1 MWKITYQPRAFKVF
15 SKLDNNSQ
23 EKLIDYLEKI
33 ANNPEA
39 FGKPLSNNLKGFWR
53 YRVGD
58 YRIICDLR
66 KQELVVL
73 VIDIGH
79 RSKIYAK

>member
-1 MWKITYQPRAFKVF
+1 MWKITYLPQAVKILK
-15 SKLDNNSQ
+15 KLDGDSK
-23 EKLIDYLEKI
+23 EKILDYLEKV
-33 ANNPEA
+33 ALKPES
-39 FGKPLSNNLKGFWR
+39 FGKVLSSNLKGFWR

-66 KQELVVL
+66 KNELTVV

-79 RSKIYAK
+79 RSKIYKK

>member
-1 MWKITYQPRAFKVF
+1 MWKITYQPRAFKVL

-33 ANNPEA
+33 ASNPEA

-66 KQELVVL
+66 KQELIVL